1 VHLRR
6 RTAVDPSQLTG
17 IDTVLVSHAHYDHL
31 DLRSLWRV
39 GRDVPIIVP
48 RGVGNLLRRTGFR
61 RVRELA
67 VDDEV
72 AVGALTIRAVPAVH
86 GGKRLPFVLHAEAI
100 GYVVTGSSSIY
111 FAGDTDLFDG
121 MAGLAPGLD
130 VALVPVWGWG
140 ATLGRGKHLDPER
153 AAEAVRLL
161 QPRLAL
167 PIHWGTFH
175 PVHHGVRR
183 APAFVTEPGT
193 AFAREVARV
202 APGVEVRVLT
212 PGASLPLPA

>member
-1 VHLRR
+1 LRR
-6 RTAVDPSQLTG
+6 RAAVDASLLTG
-17 IDTVLVSHAHYDHL
+17 IDAVLVSHAHYDHL

-39 GRDVPIIVP
+39 GRAVPVFVP
-48 RGVGNLLRRTGFR
+48 KGVGGLLRRTGFR

-67 VDDEV
+67 VGDEA
-72 AVGALTIRAVPAVH
+72 AVGGLTIRAVRAVH
-86 GGKRLPFVLHAEAI
+86 GGRRLPFVTHAEAI

-111 FAGDTDLFDG
+111 FAGDTDLYEE
-121 MAGLAPGLD
+121 MSGLAPWLD

-161 QPRLAL
+161 QPRLAV

-175 PVHHGVRR
+175 PLHHGVRH
-183 APAFVTEPGT
+183 APAFLTEPGV

-202 APGVEVRVLT
+202 APGIEVRVLA
-212 PGASLPLPA
+212 PGASLPLPP